1 MKAKD
6 KKTIRETVD
15 KDKLKGFVKE
25 REQKGTMETLK
36 SKAKEGLEKAGR
48 MHTMGRSKL
57 KELSEDYRKN
67 EKSNAK
73 KR

>member
-1 MKAKD
+1 MKEKD
-6 KKTIRETVD
+6 
-15 KDKLKGFVKE
+15 
-25 REQKGTMETLK
+25 QKRLTKNMETLK